1 VDLGF
6 EPAIIIIK
14 NIDSTAN
21 WVIYDNVRDPYN
33 EGYRCLY
40 PNLSNAENSTS
51 TDNEID
57 FLSTGFKLR
66 NDDGQSNDA
75 ETYVYAAWAY
85 QPMNNLYGAESN
97 AR

>member
-1 VDLGF
+1 MMMSWLFVL
-6 EPAIIIIK
+6 
-14 NIDSTAN
+14 
-21 WVIYDNVRDPYN
+21 
-33 EGYRCLY
+33 
-40 PNLSNAENSTS
+40 
-51 TDNEID
+51 
-57 FLSTGFKLR
+57 TGFKLR